1 MPSES
6 RKLDTLPVEI
16 IRRIAAH
23 GPCQSA
29 LALLKVNRALHHSCN
44 DQLVFKSIINN
55 GNGPSREM
63 PAWYCTA
70 LTLRSPVSS
79 WARYALADSILAH
92 MPISSAGHNG
102 DEHAQEVYWSN
113 DNFLKKG
120 APQLMALHR
129 WSTPSLKKNPHFS
142 HLNLP
147 SRSTDRLR
155 ERQGNPGRP

>member
-1 MPSES
+1 MLLES

-29 LALLKVNRALHHSCN
+29 LALLKVNRALHYACN
-44 DQLVFKSIINN
+44 DQLVVKSIINN

-63 PAWYCTA
+63 PVWHCTA
-70 LTLRSPVSS
+70 LTLQSPISS

-92 MPISSAGHNG
+92 MSIPFAGQNG
-102 DEHAQEVYWSN
+102 DEHAQEIYWIN
-113 DNFLKKG
+113 DYFLKKG

-129 WSTPSLKKNPHFS
+129 WSTPSFKKNPYFS

-147 SRSTDRLR
+147 SRSTNRLC
-155 ERQGNPGRP
+155 ERQSNPGRP